1 VRDQLRKGLASGN
14 LKLEGQNTIATV
26 MITDIRGFTVISESE
41 APTTILSWLN
51 QYYGE
56 IVPIIN
62 AYDGVTNEFVGD
74 SVMAFFGV
82 LPATLEPS
90 ESARQ
95 ACMAAVDMLQ
105 AVKAMNAKRLE
116 RGEPPMVTGIGV
128 NTGEVAAGGMGTAD
142 RLHYAVIGDTVNVTQ
157 RIEDLTRE
165 LGETSAIVSQDT
177 YEALGV
183 YREDFMFAPMGDHLF
198 KGKSEPIMVY
208 RLLPVRIEAP
218 QPILV
223 NINVA
228 PPEDLMILK
237 GISSRIANNIVEYR
251 NTHGNFSHI
260 DEIKKVSGIGKIRFR
275 RIKDYITTADL
286 VRT

>member
-1 VRDQLRKGLASGN
+1 
-14 LKLEGQNTIATV
+14 
-26 MITDIRGFTVISESE
+26 
-41 APTTILSWLN
+41 
-51 QYYGE
+51 
-56 IVPIIN
+56 
-62 AYDGVTNEFVGD
+62 
-74 SVMAFFGV
+74 
-82 LPATLEPS
+82 
-90 ESARQ
+90 
-95 ACMAAVDMLQ
+95 
-105 AVKAMNAKRLE
+105 
-116 RGEPPMVTGIGV
+116 MVTGIGV